1 MESPPGARGDVGWP
15 TRLPAPRAKEN
26 RTPGGTAMRRAV
38 AGREI
43 FGSGEVRRARAWQPG
58 WGDWR
63 RAAAGRLP
71 GRVGCAAW
79 AGTMSHESTARDG
92 RKMHY
97 AWVVAGVT
105 FVTLLAA
112 AGARATP
119 GVTLLPLGNEFQW
132 SRAKVSAIIS
142 INIFLYGLIGPF
154 AAALYQRFGLRRC
167 MVAGMALLSAGY
179 ALSMVATA
187 YWQFVVL
194 WGLVVGAGSGLAATV
209 LGAAVANRWFTERR
223 GLVMGVLTAST
234 ATGQLVFLPWMAAAV
249 TAQGWRAAPLI
260 VALATVAVMPVIW
273 FFMRDDPREVGGRP
287 YGETGPESESE
298 SESESERARER
309 ERGGRAA
316 TGTPAKRALAVLV
329 EAMRVRDFWLL
340 AGSFFVCGAST
351 NGLIGTHLISAAFDC
366 GIPEVRAAGLLAM
379 MGLFDLVG
387 TTASGWLSD
396 RYNCRY
402 LLFGYYGLR
411 GLSLLFLPQA
421 LLGPVAGLGVF
432 AVFYG
437 LDWIATVPPTVR
449 LTGEVFG
456 REKASIVFGWVV
468 AAHQVGAAF
477 AAYTAGA
484 VRTSLGSYAWAF
496 LGAGALCLIAAVAVL
511 PIARGRSAA
520 VA

>member
-1 MESPPGARGDVGWP
+1 MSRDRTAGDG
-15 TRLPAPRAKEN
+15 N
-26 RTPGGTAMRRAV
+26 
-38 AGREI
+38 
-43 FGSGEVRRARAWQPG
+43 
-58 WGDWR
+58 
-63 RAAAGRLP
+63 
-71 GRVGCAAW
+71 
-79 AGTMSHESTARDG
+79 
-92 RKMHY
+92 KMHY
-97 AWVVAGVT
+97 AWIVAGVT
-105 FVTLLAA
+105 FGTLLAA
-112 AGARATP
+112 AGARAAP

-167 MVAGMALLSAGY
+167 MLAGMALLSAGY

-187 YWQFVVL
+187 YWQFVAL
-194 WGLVVGAGSGLAATV
+194 WGFVVGAGSGLAATV
-209 LGAAVANRWFTERR
+209 LGAAVANRWFTQRR

-273 FFMRDDPREVGGRP
+273 FFMRDDPREVGVRAD
-287 YGETGPESESE
+287 GETDPERESE
-298 SESESERARER
+298 RER
-309 ERGGRAA
+309 EREKKAA
-316 TGTPAKRALAVLV
+316 MGNPAKRALVVLV

-456 REKASIVFGWVV
+456 REKASIVFGWIV

-484 VRTSLGSYAWAF
+484 IRTIMGDYAWAF
-496 LGAGALCLIAAVAVL
+496 IGAGALCLIAAVAVL
-511 PIARGRSAA
+511 PITRQQPAA
-520 VA
+520 PAAA

>member
-1 MESPPGARGDVGWP
+1 M
-15 TRLPAPRAKEN
+15 TPRRPEK
-26 RTPGGTAMRRAV
+26 
-38 AGREI
+38 
-43 FGSGEVRRARAWQPG
+43 
-58 WGDWR
+58 
-63 RAAAGRLP
+63 L
-71 GRVGCAAW
+71 
-79 AGTMSHESTARDG
+79 
-92 RKMHY
+92 HY
-97 AWVVAGVT
+97 AWIVAGVT

-119 GVTLLPLGNEFQW
+119 GVILLPLGNEFQW
-132 SRAKVSAIIS
+132 SRATVSSVVS

-154 AAALYQRFGLRRC
+154 AAALYQRFGLRRT
-167 MVAGMALLSAGY
+167 MLAAMALLAGGY
-179 ALSMVATA
+179 GLSTLATA

-194 WGLVVGAGSGLAATV
+194 WGFVVGAGSGMAATV

-234 ATGQLVFLPWMAAAV
+234 ATGQLVFLPWLATAV
-249 TAQGWRAAPLI
+249 TKHGDWRAAPWI
-260 VALATVAVMPVIW
+260 VAGATVAVMPVIW
-273 FFMRDDPREVGGRP
+273 FFLRDDPREVGRRP
-287 YGETGPESESE
+287 YGETGEAAS
-298 SESESERARER
+298 AAGGM
-309 ERGGRAA
+309 RGANPAGNPA
-316 TGTPAKRALAVLV
+316 TRALAVLV
-329 EAMRVRDFWLL
+329 EAARVRDFWLL

-379 MGLFDLVG
+379 MGVFDLVG

-421 LLGPVAGLGVF
+421 LLGPAAGLGVF

-456 REKASIVFGWVV
+456 REQASIVFGWVV

-477 AAYTAGA
+477 AA
-484 VRTSLGSYAWAF
+484 F
-496 LGAGALCLIAAVAVL
+496 GAGAIRTQFGDYAPAFIGAGGLCVMAAVAVL
-511 PIARGRSAA
+511 PIARGRAVGAA
-520 VA
+520 A

>member
-1 MESPPGARGDVGWP
+1 M
-15 TRLPAPRAKEN
+15 TPRRPEK
-26 RTPGGTAMRRAV
+26 
-38 AGREI
+38 
-43 FGSGEVRRARAWQPG
+43 
-58 WGDWR
+58 
-63 RAAAGRLP
+63 L
-71 GRVGCAAW
+71 
-79 AGTMSHESTARDG
+79 
-92 RKMHY
+92 HY
-97 AWVVAGVT
+97 AWIVAGVT

-119 GVTLLPLGNEFQW
+119 GVILLPLGNEFQW
-132 SRAKVSAIIS
+132 SRATVSSVVS

-154 AAALYQRFGLRRC
+154 AAALYQRFGLRRT
-167 MVAGMALLSAGY
+167 MLAAMALLAGGY
-179 ALSMVATA
+179 GLSTLATA

-194 WGLVVGAGSGLAATV
+194 WGFVVGAGSGMAATV

-234 ATGQLVFLPWMAAAV
+234 ATGQLVFLPWLATAV
-249 TAQGWRAAPLI
+249 TKHGDWRAAPWI
-260 VALATVAVMPVIW
+260 VAGATVAVMPVIW
-273 FFMRDDPREVGGRP
+273 FFMRDDPREVGRRP
-287 YGETGPESESE
+287 YGETGEAAS
-298 SESESERARER
+298 AAGGM
-309 ERGGRAA
+309 RGANPAGNPA
-316 TGTPAKRALAVLV
+316 TRALAALV
-329 EAMRVRDFWLL
+329 EAARVRDFWLL

-379 MGLFDLVG
+379 MGVFDLVG

-421 LLGPVAGLGVF
+421 LLGPAAGLGVF

-456 REKASIVFGWVV
+456 REQASIVFGWVV

-477 AAYTAGA
+477 AA
-484 VRTSLGSYAWAF
+484 F
-496 LGAGALCLIAAVAVL
+496 GAGAIRTHFGNYAPAFIGAGGLCVMAAVAVL
-511 PIARGRSAA
+511 PIARGRAVGAA
-520 VA
+520 A